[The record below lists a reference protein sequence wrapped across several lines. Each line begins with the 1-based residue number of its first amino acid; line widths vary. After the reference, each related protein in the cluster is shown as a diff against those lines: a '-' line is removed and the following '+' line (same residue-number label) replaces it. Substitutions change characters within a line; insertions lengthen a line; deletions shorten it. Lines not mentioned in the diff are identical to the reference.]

1 MQTDGTEAS
10 IRHRFLD
17 IADTL
22 NERQRRLWAAAEAKA
37 LGYGGISLVAKATGV
52 SRRAIHSGLV
62 ELVPGAADPLPQ
74 GRVRRPGAGRKPL
87 TQRQPGLR
95 AALEALVEPTCRG
108 DPQSPL
114 RWSCKSVRRL
124 AAQLQQQ
131 GFRIGRQK
139 VAQLLHD
146 LGYSLQA
153 NRKTREGSRHPD
165 RNAQFEYIAAR
176 VSDFQARKQPAIS
189 VDTKKKELVGDFK
202 NGGRE
207 WRPQGQ
213 PEEVRVHDFVDKKL
227 GKAIPYGVY
236 DLAANAAWVSVGID
250 HDTAFFAVETIR
262 RWLRHMGQPV
272 YPEATELLVTADGG
286 GSNGTHCRLWKLALA
301 VLATETGLSVSV
313 CHYPPGTSQ
322 WNKIEHRLFSHIGIN
337 WRGQPLTSRE
347 VIVQLIGNTRTE
359 TGLLVRAELDEGLYP
374 TGVKVTNQQFK
385 AINLHRADFHGE
397 WNYTIKPSPGI
408 LNLLH

>member
-1 MQTDGTEAS
+1 MRTDGTEAS
-10 IRHRFLD
+10 IRQRFLD
-17 IADTL
+17 LADAL
-22 NERQRRLWAAAEAKA
+22 NERQRRLWAAAEARA
-37 LGYGGISLVAKATGV
+37 LGYGGISLVARATGV
-52 SRRAIHSGLV
+52 SRRAIHSGLA
-62 ELVPGAADPLPQ
+62 ELAPGAADPLPQ

-87 TQRQPGLR
+87 TQLQPGLL

-108 DPQSPL
+108 NPQSSL
-114 RWSCKSVRRL
+114 RWSCKGVRRL
-124 AAQLQQQ
+124 AAQLQEQ

-139 VAQLLHD
+139 VVELLHE

-165 RNAQFEYIAAR
+165 RNAQFEHIAAR

-236 DLAANAAWVSVGID
+236 DLVANAAWVSVGID
-250 HDTAFFAVETIR
+250 HDTADFAVETIR
-262 RWLRHMGQPV
+262 RWLRHMGRPL
-272 YPEATELLVTADGG
+272 YPDATDLLVTADGG

-301 VLATETGLSVSV
+301 WLATETGLSVSV
-313 CHYPPGTSQ
+313 CHYPPGTSK

-359 TGLLVRAELDEGLYP
+359 TGLVVRAELDEGLYP
-374 TGVKVTNQQFK
+374 TGVRVTNQQLK

-397 WNYTIKPSPGI
+397 WNYTIKPSPDV